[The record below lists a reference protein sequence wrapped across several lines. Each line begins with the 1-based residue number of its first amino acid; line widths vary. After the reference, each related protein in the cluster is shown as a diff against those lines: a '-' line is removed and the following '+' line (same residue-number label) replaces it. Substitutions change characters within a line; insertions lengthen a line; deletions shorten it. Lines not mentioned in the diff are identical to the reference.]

1 MIARE
6 PIAELAESLRR
17 VRTGDGTAAEV
28 VQWLRAVS
36 ALAPGIPRPSTCD
49 PHRRYTRTLLH
60 KNELFEILVLHWTPG
75 CSSAIHDHGGALCW
89 LAVAAG
95 RMGVENYLRR
105 DAGEVAG
112 HAQIALESREELSA
126 GAIDHRQDDIHLHRC
141 ITKDEPAVTLHVYAR
156 PIDRFNTFDE
166 RTQTCMQVTSTYDA
180 VLNA

>member
-17 VRTGDGTAAEV
+17 VRTGGGTAAEV

-36 ALAPGIPRPSTCD
+36 AFAPEIPKPSTCD

-60 KNELFEILVLHWTPG
+60 KNDLFEILVLHWAPG
-75 CSSAIHDHGGALCW
+75 CASAIHDHGGALCW

-95 RMGVENYLRR
+95 NMRVENYLRR

-112 HAQIALESREELSA
+112 HAQIALEGREELNA
-126 GAIDHRQDDIHLHRC
+126 GAIDHRQDDVHLHRC
-141 ITKDEPAVTLHVYAR
+141 ITGEEPAVTLHVYAR

-166 RTQTCMQVTSTYDA
+166 RTQTCAQVTSTYDA